1 MTARKKAGKRKKDV
15 KPMLFSPLNYKLM
28 GLGVLFVIIGFT
40 AMRLENEVYGI
51 VSLYISPVVILA
63 GYILVIYAI
72 LKRDHKLEEESAPA
86 SASDKSTA
94 STT

>member
-1 MTARKKAGKRKKDV
+1 MTARRKGRTKKKDT

-28 GLGVLFVIIGFT
+28 GLGVLLVIIGFT

-51 VSLYISPVVILA
+51 VSLYISPVVILS

-72 LKRDHKLEEESAPA
+72 LKRDHKLEDSETGTEKA
-86 SASDKSTA
+86 SAS
-94 STT
+94 